1 MNLLILAVGD
11 TVLKTM
17 GITRETNGLVWGGIL
32 FIANLVLLFVALGML
47 GRSARKSRLDKRPIV
62 ARADDVKPAQ
72 APVAAST
79 N

>member
-1 MNLLILAVGD
+1 VGD

-17 GITRETNGLVWGGIL
+17 GITREANPWLWGMIL
-32 FIANLVLLFVALGML
+32 FAANLVLLFVALWAL
-47 GRSARKSRLDKRPIV
+47 GRSARKSRLNKRPIV

-72 APVAAST
+72 APVVAS